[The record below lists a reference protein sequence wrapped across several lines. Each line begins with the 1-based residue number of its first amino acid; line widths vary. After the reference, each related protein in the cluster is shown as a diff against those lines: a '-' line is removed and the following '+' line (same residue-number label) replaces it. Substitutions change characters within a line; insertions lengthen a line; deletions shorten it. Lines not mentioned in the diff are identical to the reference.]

1 MAEFGA
7 GEVVNISKIKD
18 GFFVG
23 DEATASNLDVIITF
37 KITHIINACGNQV
50 MNAWETIGMKYLTL
64 NWTENINQVID
75 KIIRICLT
83 TRMRLQIEYK
93 DSSMTRLQMEKDY

>member
-7 GEVVNISKIKD
+7 PEVVNISKIKD

-50 MNAWETIGMKYLTL
+50 MNAWETIGIKYLTL
-64 NWTENINQVID
+64 NWTENINQVFVY
-75 KIIRICLT
+75 T
-83 TRMRLQIEYK
+83 N
-93 DSSMTRLQMEKDY
+93 